1 MYASATRIAGH
12 LLTIDDCRFLVAI
25 DQKNKDLQSVIL
37 ALPDVSRISARYG
50 KPVRTDLGG
59 RSDARAGFFSSSNAR
74 LSTSRVLQSLKHCRM
89 NVRLHG

>member
-37 ALPDVSRISARYG
+37 ALPDVSRISVRYG
-50 KPVRTDLGG
+50 KPVRTDHEG
-59 RSDARAGFFSSSNAR
+59 RSDARAGFFPAAMPGYRQAGSS
-74 LSTSRVLQSLKHCRM
+74 
-89 NVRLHG
+89 